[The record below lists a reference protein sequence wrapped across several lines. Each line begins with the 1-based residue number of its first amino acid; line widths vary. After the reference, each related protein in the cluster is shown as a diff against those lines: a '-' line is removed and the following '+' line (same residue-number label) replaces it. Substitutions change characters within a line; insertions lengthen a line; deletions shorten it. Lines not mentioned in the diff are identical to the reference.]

1 MGGIKSH
8 RRKHKNNTSSKKQV
22 KQVKGFQ
29 RWTKPTPLPP
39 AATLRP
45 APAIPA
51 IPRSCQTR
59 IAAARGPLAPAGSPA
74 AGCESLKRRGHVEKV
89 RDTMGGFREN
99 STERRHKLQSPRFKR
114 EDAYICSRTPMCV
127 VEFGPPPLAD
137 AAWHVALFC
146 LQAHA
151 WSSRKRPREAKG
163 RTHVIRK
170 RRTKWGP
177 GTSICIGHMLLFPLL
192 AFRGNLSLL
201 EIFYI

>member
-1 MGGIKSH
+1 M
-8 RRKHKNNTSSKKQV
+8 Q
-22 KQVKGFQ
+22 F
-29 RWTKPTPLPP
+29 
-39 AATLRP
+39 LRF
-45 APAIPA
+45 
-51 IPRSCQTR
+51 R
-59 IAAARGPLAPAGSPA
+59 AGA
-74 AGCESLKRRGHVEKV
+74 VRRGSQQHRVLWLRLV
-89 RDTMGGFREN
+89 LPQRQRAVSRSRPNDVDTLMKRSVTPWEVSGKTPPKEDII
-99 STERRHKLQSPRFKR
+99 TLQSPRFKR